1 MVWRAAFA
9 LCALLNA
16 APVFAPARP
25 DDCPREAQDYA
36 NLTAPKSGGKVVR
49 NSVNGVI
56 VPVPQ
61 RDTTQLARGRDGS
74 TVSGF
79 ARVDQYAPNRQA
91 EWIGRERCQ
100 LRMSR

>member
-1 MVWRAAFA
+1 MRI
-9 LCALLNA
+9 
-16 APVFAPARP
+16 VFACLLVAIASSHTVSAQSVA
-25 DDCPREAQDYA
+25 DDCARQAQDYA

-56 VPVPQ
+56 VPGPV

-79 ARVDQYAPNRQA
+79 ARVDQYAPNREAQ
-91 EWIGRERCQ
+91 WIGQERCQ
-100 LRMSR
+100 LQRR

>member
-1 MVWRAAFA
+1 MRIVVAF
-9 LCALLNA
+9 LLLA
-16 APVFAPARP
+16 IASSRTVSAQSVA
-25 DDCPREAQDYA
+25 DDCARQAQDYA

-56 VPVPQ
+56 VPGPV

-79 ARVDQYAPNRQA
+79 ARVDQYAPNREAQ
-91 EWIGRERCQ
+91 WIGQERCQ
-100 LRMSR
+100 LQRR